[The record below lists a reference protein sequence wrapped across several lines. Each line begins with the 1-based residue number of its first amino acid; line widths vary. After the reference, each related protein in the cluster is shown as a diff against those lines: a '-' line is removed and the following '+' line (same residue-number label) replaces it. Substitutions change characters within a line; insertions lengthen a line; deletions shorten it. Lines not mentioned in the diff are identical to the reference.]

1 MDAAETI
8 TFRLQ
13 RFSIEDARGIL
24 KLGRTTLWRRIRGG
38 QIEVQRDG
46 ARIFVTGD
54 AIAAYQQRM
63 KVPEAEGADAFAA
76 AVDLA
81 VVAFEELRPA

>member
-1 MDAAETI
+1 MDAETI
-8 TFRLQ
+8 TFGLQ
-13 RFSIEDARGIL
+13 RYTVAETCGIL
-24 KLGRTTLWRRIRGG
+24 KLGRTTLWGRIRRG

-63 KVPEAEGADAFAA
+63 KAPEAEGTDGITP
-76 AVDLA
+76 AVLDLA
-81 VVAFEELRPA
+81 VVALEQVLA